1 MNPTPLP
8 WYRQPWPWFLMAL
21 PAVTVCGSFY
31 VLWLA
36 VSEPEAV
43 VRDEYDRNGL
53 EVTRR
58 LEQDARARALGVEAS
73 LRFTPAGTAVI
84 ELLPASQAPATLS
97 LTLIHPTAEK
107 QDETL
112 ELRRG
117 PDGLYTAGLPRP
129 EGKRYLRLEAGG
141 GASEWRLR
149 GVLEPAGEADARLL
163 PGDA

>member
-1 MNPTPLP
+1 MNSVPPP
-8 WYRQPWPWFLMAL
+8 WYRQPWPWFLIAL
-21 PAVTVCGSFY
+21 PAVTVCGSFCM
-31 VLWLA
+31 LWLA
-36 VSEPEAV
+36 LSEPEAV

-58 LEQDARARALGVEAS
+58 LDQDARARALGVEAS
-73 LRFTPAGTAVI
+73 LRVTSAGTAVI
-84 ELLPASQAPATLS
+84 ELLPVSLAPATLS
-97 LTLIHPTAEK
+97 LTLIHPTAQK

-112 ELRRG
+112 VLRRG

-149 GVLEPAGEADARLL
+149 GVLAPTGEADARLV